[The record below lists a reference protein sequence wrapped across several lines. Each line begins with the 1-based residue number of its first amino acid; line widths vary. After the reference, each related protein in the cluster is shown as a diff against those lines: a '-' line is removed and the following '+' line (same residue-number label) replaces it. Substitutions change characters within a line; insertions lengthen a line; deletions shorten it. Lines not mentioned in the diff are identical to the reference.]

1 MNHFARQFFNW
12 LAVVLW
18 LGVIFY
24 FSSQPNLASDFQPLW
39 DLIFRKIAHV
49 AEYFVLAYLWL
60 KALRAHGLSP
70 AAAISLTVILA
81 VTVAG
86 LDEWHQY
93 FVLGRQGK
101 IWDVLIDC
109 LGVISLLVLE
119 HRYGKNL
126 LNH

>member
-1 MNHFARQFFNW
+1 M
-12 LAVVLW
+12 
-18 LGVIFY
+18 GVIFY